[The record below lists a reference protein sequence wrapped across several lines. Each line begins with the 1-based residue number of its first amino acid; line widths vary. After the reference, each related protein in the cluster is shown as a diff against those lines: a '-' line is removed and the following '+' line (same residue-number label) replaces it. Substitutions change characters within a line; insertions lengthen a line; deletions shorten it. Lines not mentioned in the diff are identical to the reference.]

1 MNRHF
6 LFRRMFVGITL
17 GCLATLF
24 VCHSISAHSTPEPA
38 IQAHQMLGP
47 SIWSQVIQIE
57 NRNETSR
64 YPSTLYATIF
74 EFDNV
79 LWFYTSTG
87 TQPIERSRNRVD
99 AYRRN
104 LLPLLKN
111 IERGF
116 SSLKIIAADKIAI
129 DAAALAKLENGC
141 VIESLYSL
149 EKARKAGAEIE
160 KARLLLYSASRNS
173 RRGTGGNARGHAVL
187 IYQTS
192 EGIFYVDPPEISVVK
207 QFSEDH
213 SWDPKTFAASI
224 EEPYGKAEISQAFF
238 VPVNELEVAVPTQ
251 ETLYSGDT
259 EEF

>member
-1 MNRHF
+1 MNGPFF
-6 LFRRMFVGITL
+6 LRRMFACITL
-17 GCLATLF
+17 GCATFLASNST
-24 VCHSISAHSTPEPA
+24 SAHTVPEPA

-47 SIWSQVIQIE
+47 GVWSQVIKLE
-57 NRNETSR
+57 NRNKKSR
-64 YPSTLYATIF
+64 YPATLYATVF

-99 AYRRN
+99 AYRKN

-116 SSLKIIAADKIAI
+116 SSLKIISAGKTFAD
-129 DAAALAKLENGC
+129 DTSLAKLENGC
-141 VIESLYSL
+141 VIESIYSL
-149 EKARKAGAEIE
+149 EKVRRAGTEIE

-173 RRGTGGNARGHAVL
+173 RRGIGGNARGHAVL

-207 QFSEDH
+207 QFTDEL

-238 VPVNELEVAVPTQ
+238 VPVNEFDGIVSTDD
-251 ETLYSGDT
+251 TLYSGDQ
-259 EEF
+259 